1 MQEEVENRTIMLAI
15 NTTKLT
21 TRELKKAILKA
32 LDMMKKRREQTRA
45 EVRNQAQQKAWN
57 KTQSK
62 IQNKAQSKTSMVP
75 QGKQTVK
82 QLVGQNQGVSNIEV
96 TEKNIKSFE
105 RVARKYGVDFAVKK
119 DKSLSPPRY
128 LVFFKGRDADAITS
142 AFKEFTSK
150 KLKKQSR
157 ESVLKKLNHFKE
169 LVKNTV
175 VNRTRKKEREL

>member
-15 NTTKLT
+15 NTSKLT
-21 TRELKKAILKA
+21 TRALKKAILST
-32 LDMMKKRREQTRA
+32 LDIMKKKREQARM
-45 EVRNQAQQKAWN
+45 EIRNNA
-57 KTQSK
+57 
-62 IQNKAQSKTSMVP
+62 QNKAWIKAQNKVQSKTP
-75 QGKQTVK
+75 AIPHGKQTVK

-96 TEKNIKSFE
+96 TEKNIKAFE
-105 RVARKYGVDFAVKK
+105 GVARKYGVDFAVKK
-119 DKSLSPPRY
+119 DKSMSPPRY

-150 KLKKQSR
+150 KLKKQNR
-157 ESVLKKLNHFKE
+157 ESVLKKLGHFKE